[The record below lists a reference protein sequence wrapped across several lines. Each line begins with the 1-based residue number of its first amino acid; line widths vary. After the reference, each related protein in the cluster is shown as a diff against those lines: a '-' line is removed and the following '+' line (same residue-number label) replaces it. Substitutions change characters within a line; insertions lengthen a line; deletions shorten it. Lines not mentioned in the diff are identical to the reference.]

1 MYLSH
6 QFSIIDITTRK
17 MCWNI
22 GELESRLRSSCL
34 ATEKIYSVLRRQ
46 PAFNTAIAVSVA
58 GYSTRFVPV
67 NAPCGQRPPSR
78 CSQIRSL
85 SCRSQNQTRT
95 AHIPPLCP
103 HRVALRLQYDGTS
116 FHGWERKP
124 DHAAVSTIQATVEAG
139 LSEVYGTQI
148 RAQAASRTDAGAHA
162 LAQVIHFDA
171 PFALSSYS

>member
-1 MYLSH
+1 
-6 QFSIIDITTRK
+6 

-22 GELESRLRSSCL
+22 NDLESRLRTSCL
-34 ATEKIYSVLRRQ
+34 ANKKSYSVLRHGLT
-46 PAFNTAIAVSVA
+46 FNAGIALSA
-58 GYSTRFVPV
+58 ASSKCFLPV
-67 NAPCGQRPPSR
+67 NAQRALQSSSR

-85 SCRSQNQTRT
+85 SCRSQKQTQT
-95 AHIPPLCP
+95 AHSPPPCP

-124 DHAAVSTIQATVEAG
+124 VNAAVSTIQATVETG

-148 RAQAASRTDAGAHA
+148 RVHAASRTDAGAHA

>member
-1 MYLSH
+1 
-6 QFSIIDITTRK
+6 

-22 GELESRLRSSCL
+22 IDLESGLRTFCL
-34 ATEKIYSVLRRQ
+34 ANEKSYSVLRRQ
-46 PAFNTAIAVSVA
+46 PAFNTAIAVSAA
-58 GYSTRFVPV
+58 GSSTRFVPL
-67 NAPCGQRPPSR
+67 NAPCACWPSSR

-85 SCRSQNQTRT
+85 SCRSQNQTQT
-95 AHIPPLCP
+95 AHTPPPCP

-148 RAQAASRTDAGAHA
+148 RVQAASRTDAGAHA
-162 LAQVIHFDA
+162 LAQIIHFDA
-171 PFALSSYS
+171 PFALSSYL